1 MTRNKTGMPNGSHKP
16 DCWPALLGPFNMGI
30 IMVMKSR
37 FGKVISAALAATA
50 MIAAATPANAALIFN
65 FTFLGSS
72 TAQANQ
78 AFIDAGNRWSA
89 LFTDNVT
96 INLTVGT
103 ASLGTGILA
112 STGSARFLTS
122 YAATA
127 AALTSDSTSANDATA
142 VANLTPGSSF
152 GMLINR
158 TSDNPNGSGSATA
171 YLDNNGSANNSQ
183 IRMTSAN
190 AKALGF
196 ASAGSVVG
204 NCAVACDGSITFG
217 NAFTWDYDPTNGITA
232 GAYDFVGIATHE
244 IGHALGFISGVDIL
258 DINSPN
264 PTTPGPFAADQFT
277 YVNTLDLFRYSAAS
291 TAAAGGAVIDWTAST
306 TAKYFSIDRGVTVGP
321 GFSTGRTFGDG
332 QQASHW
338 KDSLGL
344 GIMDPTASQGELL
357 AISANDI
364 KAFDVIGWNL
374 RQAVPAVP
382 EPSTWAMMLAGFG
395 LVGLARRRRPVQVAS
410 AV

>member
-1 MTRNKTGMPNGSHKP
+1 
-16 DCWPALLGPFNMGI
+16 MGI
-30 IMVMKSR
+30 IMVQKSR
-37 FGKVISAALAATA
+37 FGKIVSSALAATA
-50 MIAAATPANAALIFN
+50 LLAAATPANAALIFN

-96 INLTVGT
+96 INMTVGQV
-103 ASLGTGILA
+103 ALGAGILA
-112 STGSARFLTS
+112 STGSARYLTS
-122 YAATA
+122 YASTA
-127 AALTSDSTSANDATA
+127 AALSADATSANDAIA

-158 TSDNPNGSGSATA
+158 TADNPNGAGSATA
-171 YLDNNGSANNSQ
+171 YVDNNGSANNSS

-196 ASAGSVVG
+196 ASPGSIVG
-204 NCAVACDGSITFG
+204 NCATACDASITFAT
-217 NAFTWDYDPTNGITA
+217 AFAWDYNPNDGITA

-258 DINSPN
+258 DGNGAAPGFNS
-264 PTTPGPFAADQFT
+264 DLFT
-277 YVNTLDLFRYSAAS
+277 YVNTLDLFRYSAQS
-291 TAAAGGAVIDWTAST
+291 AAVGVDVIDWTADT
-306 TAKYFSIDRGVTVGP
+306 RAKYFSIDRGVTVGP
-321 GFSTGRTFGDG
+321 GFSTGRAFGDG

-382 EPSTWAMMLAGFG
+382 EPGTWMMMLAGFG
-395 LVGLARRRRPVQVAS
+395 LVGGAMRRRQSTGVIATV
-410 AV
+410 